1 MTTSFILHLNDLMPY
16 GEVAGPAGA
25 MRVAKRKVA
34 FTGGNPVNFEVHT
47 SSRGIFL
54 VRLPIVPGRYRISLC

>member
-34 FTGGNPVNFEVHT
+34 LTGGNPVNFEVHT
-47 SSRGIFL
+47 SSRIQEWLQKDAFYHPEGSF
-54 VRLPIVPGRYRISLC
+54 